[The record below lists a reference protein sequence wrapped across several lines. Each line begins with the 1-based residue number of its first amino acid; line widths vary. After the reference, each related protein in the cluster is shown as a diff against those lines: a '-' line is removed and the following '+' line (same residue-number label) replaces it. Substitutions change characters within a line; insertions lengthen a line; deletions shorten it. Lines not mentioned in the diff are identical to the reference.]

1 MKNKE
6 YIPQPIDVSDVV
18 LPRDLAALG
27 EKLASNAHDMWAV
40 KRFKEGWT
48 YGKERDDD
56 NKKHP
61 DLVQYENLSDAE
73 KAYDRDTASGS
84 LKAIHK
90 LGFAVHKVPGGR
102 VLLIGRY
109 NKRFVDKF
117 AKKAENKNLQVIF
130 HKSWNEA
137 KAALKAD
144 ITNWHAIVF
153 DSEGDKRDKDCRR
166 FMRNVIDELNSIFHS
181 TYNEIPWYILPY
193 QRDEF
198 TDLLITL
205 AVSKDR
211 ELKEWGKVVYK
222 EDEID
227 ELMEHIVN
235 VLPNIRNYK
244 MRMMYEEVFDTIDKY
259 FDKSWKTE
267 ERFYSL
273 LLPMH
278 YPAEFQRFS
287 PDVFATNLRKVFEQ
301 ILLVLTKHKFI
312 PDVLK
317 PASYPDPEIR
327 SLKGYGEPNQG
338 YCLSHLI
345 DEKNKWVNDKVKN
358 ILKNAKDLLNDES
371 HSTIRDFEKGELFH
385 TITSYALQLADVVI
399 WVGKLIDKTSDE
411 LERLQG
417 EICKVEKDAHNNY
430 YCDVCDKCRFG
441 RTQDVAD
448 AYNKNAQVILK
459 NVSVNNHCMNKYYL
473 YTADIDVL

>member
-1 MKNKE
+1 MNNKK
-6 YIPQPIDVSDVV
+6 YIPQPIDTSDVT
-18 LPRDLAALG
+18 LPRSLDALT
-27 EKLASNAHDMWAV
+27 EELCRNTHDEWA
-40 KRFKEGWT
+40 KERMNEGWT
-48 YGKERDDD
+48 YGEKRDDD
-56 NKKHP
+56 KKVHP
-61 DLVQYENLSDAE
+61 DLVTYEELPDSE
-73 KAYDRDTASGS
+73 KVYDRNTTIGT

-90 LGFAVHKVPGGR
+90 LGFSINKVPTGR
-102 VLLIGRY
+102 VMLVGRY
-109 NKRFVDKF
+109 DKRFVEKF
-117 AKKAENKNLQVIF
+117 EKRASNKNLQVVY
-130 HKSWNEA
+130 HKSWSEA
-137 KAALKAD
+137 KAALSAD
-144 ITNWHAIVF
+144 ITNWHAVVF
-153 DSEGDKRDKDCRR
+153 DSEGDENDKESKR
-166 FMRNVIDELNSIFHS
+166 FMRNAIDDLNSIFHS

-193 QRDEF
+193 KRDEF

-205 AVSKDR
+205 AVGRDR
-211 ELKEWGKVVYK
+211 ELKEWGKVDYK
-222 EDEID
+222 EDEVADLID
-227 ELMEHIVN
+227 HIAN
-235 VLPNIRNYK
+235 ALPNIRNYK

-278 YPAEFQRFS
+278 YPGEFQRFS
-287 PDVFATNLRKVFEQ
+287 PSVFATNLRKVFEQ
-301 ILLVLTKHKFI
+301 ILLILIQYKFI

-345 DEKNKWVNDKVKN
+345 DEKNKWVNDKIKN
-358 ILKNAKDLLNDES
+358 ILKNAKDFLNDES

-385 TITSYALQLADVVI
+385 TVTSYALQLADVVI
-399 WVGKLIDKTSDE
+399 WLGKLIDKTSDE

-448 AYNKNAQVILK
+448 AYNRNAQVILK